1 MILLHQSR
9 ALALAAFT
17 VVTAL
22 ALGSSVVAA
31 PKKFPVHALTLILPF
46 PAGGAADGFA
56 RPFAQALGKQLGQ
69 PVVVENLAGA
79 NGGIGSAALLN
90 RPADGYTLLIGS
102 QSTLAIN
109 PSLYANLGYNPIRDF
124 QPVTLTHQ
132 MANVLVANN
141 EMAFKNVAQLV
152 ASATKSPGDLS
163 FASAGNGNTMHLA
176 GEQFQIAT
184 QTKLLHV
191 PYKGGPP
198 ALNDVLAG
206 RVPIMFNNLPAIV
219 SLVKAGRLRALAIAD
234 SKRSPLLPDVPTM
247 KEAGVDGFT
256 SVVWNGV
263 VVRKGTPADVLEHLH
278 QAMTKVLKDP
288 AFRQPLE
295 NQGFEVLASTPAEFS
310 ALLAKDT
317 ASMAALLKKIG
328 MKID

>member
-1 MILLHQSR
+1 MILLHRIQI
-9 ALALAAFT
+9 LAVSLLTAILLNSAAQAKT
-17 VVTAL
+17 
-22 ALGSSVVAA
+22 GN
-31 PKKFPVHALTLILPF
+31 FPDHALTLILPF

-69 PVVVENLAGA
+69 AVVVENLAGA

-90 RPADGYTLLIGS
+90 RPADGYTMLIGS

-109 PSLYANLGYNPIRDF
+109 PSLYANLGYDPIADF

-132 MANVLVANN
+132 MANVLVVNKQAPF
-141 EMAFKNVAQLV
+141 ENVKQLV
-152 ASATKSPGDLS
+152 DAARKKPGDLS
-163 FASAGNGNTMHLA
+163 YASAGNGNTMHLA
-176 GEQFQIAT
+176 GEEFQIAT
-184 QTKLLHV
+184 GTRLLHV

-206 RVPIMFNNLPAIV
+206 RVPMMFNNLPAIV
-219 SLVKAGRLRALAIAD
+219 PMVKAGRLRAVAIAD
-234 SKRSPLLPDVPTM
+234 SKRSGLLPDVPTM
-247 KEAGVDGFT
+247 KEAGVGDFT

-263 VVRKGTPADVLEHLH
+263 VVRKGTPTDVLERLH
-278 QAMTKVLKDP
+278 QAMLKVLKDP

-295 NQGFEVLASTPAEFS
+295 KQGFEVLSSTPEEFS
-310 ALLAKDT
+310 ALLEKDT